1 MAKTAHKNKAG
12 KLLKVT
18 FPLLPADN
26 NNSKLTIILK
36 DYLSQKEIE
45 TGSGSWVSDIR
56 KVRKWG
62 PIWSAII
69 GPWLSWYVFVALD
82 TFVR

>member
-18 FPLLPADN
+18 SPLLPADN

-45 TGSGSWVSDIR
+45 TVWKAYRYSDKAHVI
-56 KVRKWG
+56 K
-62 PIWSAII
+62 
-69 GPWLSWYVFVALD
+69 L
-82 TFVR
+82 